1 MSELDRVVTF
11 KVDVDT
17 FTKLKKIARKE
28 RRKVSDIVREAV
40 VRYLWMYIT
49 EYDLQR
55 VRLGRHAG

>member
-1 MSELDRVVTF
+1 MSELDRMVTF
-11 KVDVDT
+11 KVDIDT
-17 FTKLKKIARKE
+17 FTRLKKIARKE

-55 VRLGRHAG
+55 VWSGRHAG